1 MNTTKTAESSFS
13 GSRSASSRAEDERPS
28 SLRRRRFART
38 SSFKRRTG
46 IRIVVQAKKSGTT
59 AEHAT

>member
-13 GSRSASSRAEDERPS
+13 GSRPAPSRAEDERPS
-28 SLRRRRFART
+28 SLRRRRFAR
-38 SSFKRRTG
+38 SSSVERRTRF
-46 IRIVVQAKKSGTT
+46 RIVVQAKKSGTT